1 MDPPSSDGKS
11 PRSYA
16 LSGKIMLSAIVVLFT
31 VVLFILFLHLYVR
44 WHVIRR
50 ASRQARRRRG
60 VVFAVEGRIPPPTAV
75 NRGLDPSILASFPV
89 LLFSDY
95 AGEGQDDGLAECA
108 VCLNEFEDGEK
119 IRCLP
124 PCTHR
129 FHVDCI
135 DMWFYSHSTC
145 PLCRAAVELVK
156 DAETTTSGAR
166 PAVDAIDA
174 PVDLNGNELCSSCER
189 VEEMGSSSSDSG
201 FRDVRIEIPVSRAES
216 SSGQEEQISSGLALE
231 SPEVQPLKSAGSR
244 MVLIRRLLMRDPRL
258 YWGGGSGSE
267 PDLER
272 GDGESPSPPMTTAA
286 DPTR

>member
-1 MDPPSSDGKS
+1 MDPPSNDGKS
-11 PRSYA
+11 SRSYA
-16 LSGKIMLSAIVVLFT
+16 LSGKIMLSAIVALFT
-31 VVLFILFLHLYVR
+31 VVLLILFLHLYVR

-60 VVFAVEGRIPPPTAV
+60 LVFAGEGQNPPPCAA

-95 AGEGQDDGLAECA
+95 AGEGRDDELAECA
-108 VCLNEFEDGEK
+108 VCLNEFKDGEK

-124 PCTHR
+124 QCSHR
-129 FHVDCI
+129 FHIDCI

-145 PLCRAAVELVK
+145 PLCRSAVEGVK
-156 DAETTTSGAR
+156 DAATTRSGAR
-166 PAVDAIDA
+166 TAVDAIDVQ
-174 PVDLNGNELCSSCER
+174 VDSNGNELCSSCER
-189 VEEMGSSSSDSG
+189 VEEMGSSSSDSS
-201 FRDVRIEIPVSRAES
+201 FRDVMIEIPASKAES
-216 SSGQEEQISSGLALE
+216 SSGQEEQISSGLE
-231 SPEVQPLKSAGSR
+231 SLDVPPLKSAGSR
-244 MVLIRRLLMRDPRL
+244 MVLIRWLLMGDPRL

-272 GDGESPSPPMTTAA
+272 GDGVSPPMTTAA

>member
-1 MDPPSSDGKS
+1 MDPPSNDGKS

-31 VVLFILFLHLYVR
+31 VVLLILFLHLYVR

-60 VVFAVEGRIPPPTAV
+60 LAFAGEGRTPQPCAV

-89 LLFSDY
+89 LLFSEY
-95 AGEGQDDGLAECA
+95 AGEGQDDELAECA
-108 VCLNEFEDGEK
+108 VCLNEFKDGEK

-124 PCTHR
+124 RCTHR

-145 PLCRAAVELVK
+145 PLCRAAVEGVK
-156 DAETTTSGAR
+156 DAATTASGAR

-174 PVDLNGNELCSSCER
+174 PADSNGNELCSSCER
-189 VEEMGSSSSDSG
+189 VEDMGSSSSDPG
-201 FRDVRIEIPVSRAES
+201 FRDVRIEIPASRAES
-216 SSGQEEQISSGLALE
+216 SRGQEEQISSGLE
-231 SPEVQPLKSAGSR
+231 SPDAQPLKSAGSR
-244 MVLIRRLLMRDPRL
+244 MVLIRWLLMRDPRP

>member
-1 MDPPSSDGKS
+1 MDPPSNDGKS
-11 PRSYA
+11 LRSYV
-16 LSGKIMLSAIVVLFT
+16 LSGKIMLCAIVVLFA
-31 VVLFILFLHLYVR
+31 VVLLILFLHLYVR

-50 ASRQARRRRG
+50 ASRRARRRRG
-60 VVFAVEGRIPPPTAV
+60 LVFAGEGRIPPPCAV

-95 AGEGQDDGLAECA
+95 AGEGRDDELAECA
-108 VCLNEFEDGEK
+108 VCLNEFKDGEK

-124 PCTHR
+124 RCAHL

-135 DMWFYSHSTC
+135 DMWFSSHSTC
-145 PLCRAAVELVK
+145 PLCRAGVEVVK
-156 DAETTTSGAR
+156 DAATITSGAG

-174 PVDLNGNELCSSCER
+174 AVDSNGNELCSSCER

-201 FRDVRIEIPVSRAES
+201 FRDVRIEIPASGAES
-216 SSGQEEQISSGLALE
+216 SSGQEEQQISSGLE
-231 SPEVQPLKSAGSR
+231 SPDVQPLKSAGSR
-244 MVLIRRLLMRDPRL
+244 MVLIRWLLMRDPRL